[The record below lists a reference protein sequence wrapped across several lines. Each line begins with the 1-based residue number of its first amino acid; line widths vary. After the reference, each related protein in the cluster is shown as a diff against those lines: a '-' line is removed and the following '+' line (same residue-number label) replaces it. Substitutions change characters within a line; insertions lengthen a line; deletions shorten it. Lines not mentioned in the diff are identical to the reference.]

1 MIKNVLCSIQLF
13 FKKLCGALSCSKHHS
28 QTRGVIKFFD
38 KKKKFGF
45 IVADGKDYFF
55 NATASNNPNF
65 NALKDGV
72 AVKFDIIQG
81 KKGLQAKNV
90 ELV

>member
-1 MIKNVLCSIQLF
+1 MSKSVPSTFQTILA
-13 FKKLCGALSCSKHHS
+13 KLRSMFSSSKVNS
-28 QTRGVIKFFD
+28 QVRGVIKFFD

-55 NATASNNPNF
+55 NATVSNNSNF

-72 AVKFDIIQG
+72 PVKFDAIQG

-90 ELV
+90 ELI

>member
-1 MIKNVLCSIQLF
+1 MIKHVLCTIQTF
-13 FKKLCGALSCSKHHS
+13 FKKLCGTFSCSKNNA
-28 QTRGVIKFFD
+28 QARGVIKFFD

-55 NATASNNPNF
+55 NATASNNANF

-90 ELV
+90 ELA